1 MFLLFKQC
9 IIFQCILQSTYF
21 EHFWM
26 YSRKVWKVFG
36 FELTDVFPGRRWR
49 DVSQTSFSFQLR
61 PLYQMLL
68 RSLPMQSVQLFW
80 VVHNSWLSSNQRTRH
95 SGCCGSIIIT
105 WACKANCRTF
115 YKLLAALKSL
125 DSTFDQDP
133 ERNDWFAQ
141 RGFVKPSAHDAACSS
156 QVLEL
161 RNMRTFFVKS
171 SSDLETT
178 TWKVRYDG
186 MTLPYFALVHLSS
199 LFARNSCQLP
209 CRLQKSMLN
218 ALEKSPVRR
227 QKPPSQP
234 MRRRGLLSCCLLSGA
249 RDRSDGM
256 WRKAYCDPSDSSF
269 VSGASVAGAAYV
281 GRNGLNLFMVQKA
294 LW

>member
-26 YSRKVWKVFG
+26 YSSKVWKVFG

-95 SGCCGSIIIT
+95 SGCCGSIIIIT

-115 YKLLAALKSL
+115 YNLLAALKSL

-171 SSDLETT
+171 SSDRETT
-178 TWKVRYDG
+178 TWKVRYDFAILCPCAQG
-186 MTLPYFALVHLSS
+186 TLASFLADS
-199 LFARNSCQLP
+199 
-209 CRLQKSMLN
+209 
-218 ALEKSPVRR
+218 KSP
-227 QKPPSQP
+227 
-234 MRRRGLLSCCLLSGA
+234 C
-249 RDRSDGM
+249 
-256 WRKAYCDPSDSSF
+256 
-269 VSGASVAGAAYV
+269 
-281 GRNGLNLFMVQKA
+281 
-294 LW
+294 